1 MKVCLVV
8 AADKIDCQIKPD
20 QRFSAIILLVKN
32 RLSNRSEF
40 LSFTLMVVVKL
51 TGNTQS
57 VMVASLLNHQPIL
70 VPPSKIG
77 KYQ

>member
-40 LSFTLMVVVKL
+40 LSLTLIEFL
-51 TGNTQS
+51 
-57 VMVASLLNHQPIL
+57 SLISTHKALWWHPF
-70 VPPSKIG
+70 
-77 KYQ
+77 